1 MLDRVQVAADLNIS
15 CSEETDGRG
24 WLQRWCWNR
33 MSAVIFLWLSTV
45 FWSMTS
51 DPSLSRCFGRFS
63 IGCRYSWLCPFQ
75 CLLSRVC
82 SHNSNMW
89 PGWGAASF
97 LYGVRKRFLVCGE
110 ADFLW
115 LTDCGEMFWQPSHFG
130 KYPQDWFQSAM
141 TPWEVSNV
149 ARTSNFLQSPACN
162 RQWIR
167 FLFVSLFVW
176 CLWDRQRVH

>member
-1 MLDRVQVAADLNIS
+1 MLDRVQGAADLNIS

-24 WLQRWCWNR
+24 SLQRWCWIW

-51 DPSLSRCFGRFS
+51 DPPLSRCFGRFS

-75 CLLSRVC
+75 R
-82 SHNSNMW
+82 HFFMAYW
-89 PGWGAASF
+89 
-97 LYGVRKRFLVCGE
+97 KRFLVCGE

-162 RQWIR
+162 RQWIH

-176 CLWDRQRVH
+176 CLWDGQRVH